1 MQPFHHIAAAI
12 ICFAFIL
19 LAIGAALNGQL
30 LGSAIA
36 LLGGTF
42 AATWAAVMAW
52 LDR

>member
-1 MQPFHHIAAAI
+1 MKPIYHIAAAVL
-12 ICFAFIL
+12 CFAFVVI
-19 LAIGAALNGQL
+19 AISAAINGQL

-42 AATWAAVMAW
+42 AATWAAVLAY

>member
-1 MQPFHHIAAAI
+1 MQPIHHIAAAVL
-12 ICFAFIL
+12 CFVFVIV
-19 LAIGAALNGQL
+19 AIGAAINGQL

>member
-1 MQPFHHIAAAI
+1 MQPIHHIIAALA
-12 ICFAFIL
+12 CFAFVIV
-19 LAIGAALNGQL
+19 AIGAAINGQL

-42 AATWAAVMAW
+42 AATWAAVLAY